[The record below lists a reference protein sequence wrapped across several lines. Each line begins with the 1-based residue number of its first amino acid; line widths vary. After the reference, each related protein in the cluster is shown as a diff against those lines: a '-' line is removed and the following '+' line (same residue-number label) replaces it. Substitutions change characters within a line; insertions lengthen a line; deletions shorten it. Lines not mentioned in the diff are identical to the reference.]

1 MTDSRFWEHIRTNL
15 YTKEHGAHLC
25 RHDFVMSVLWLLINC
40 SLLQG
45 VLIENAK
52 SAKSTASRS
61 AIKIKVIEA
70 LIMLNTAYFE
80 FTHVCLL
87 QSYRIR
93 TPPSTENK
101 WDEDITET
109 DPKSDSSALGD
120 LLVSLVYLC

>member
-1 MTDSRFWEHIRTNL
+1 MAGSGFWEHISTNL

-25 RHDFVMSVLWLLINC
+25 HHDFVMSVLWLLINC

-45 VLIENAK
+45 VQIETAK

-61 AIKIKVIEA
+61 AIKIKVREA
-70 LIMLNTAYFE
+70 LIMSNTAYFE

-93 TPPSTENK
+93 TPPLTENK
-101 WDEDITET
+101 WNEDVIEL
-109 DPKSDSSALGD
+109 DPKSDSSAHGD